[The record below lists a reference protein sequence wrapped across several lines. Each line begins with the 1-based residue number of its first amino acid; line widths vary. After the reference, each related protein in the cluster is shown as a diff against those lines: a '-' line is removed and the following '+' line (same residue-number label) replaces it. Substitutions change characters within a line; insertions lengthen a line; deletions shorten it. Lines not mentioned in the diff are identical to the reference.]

1 MSRGP
6 LLAAAALALLALIT
20 CGVPLASADHD
31 RAAREV
37 IELSRAICAAE
48 VKGDVAALD
57 RIWAEDYTQVSSLGH
72 LDGKKREL
80 SKWPSGIVSF
90 DRVEITEIRAAVYG
104 GAATTTERVA
114 VKGRIGG
121 RPVEAD
127 ERVLRVYARRHRRW
141 QCVNA
146 QYTRIVPGGE

>member
-1 MSRGP
+1 MSRYTP
-6 LLAAAALALLALIT
+6 VAAAGLALLALT
-20 CGVPLASADHD
+20 AWGLPRASADHD

-37 IELSRAICAAE
+37 VELSRAICAAE

-57 RIWAEDYTQVSSLGH
+57 RLWAEDYTQISSLGH

-80 SKWPSGIVSF
+80 SKWPAGIVSF
-90 DRVEITEIRAAVYG
+90 DRVEVKEIRAAVYG
-104 GAATTTERVA
+104 NAATTTEHLS

-127 ERVLRVYARRHRRW
+127 ERVLRVYVRRHRRW